1 MLATYGAAALII
13 VASLLVGRAFLE
25 LLGRKQT
32 WWLESSVGLAVL
44 ITACAVCARVHF
56 GAEGTG
62 SIPERGELALIA
74 CAVLVVA
81 SAAYLRFR
89 FVDRESFLMA
99 LPVIALTL
107 LMASL
112 PFIASGHVGIPGIG
126 VNNDMAAHLIWA
138 DWVQVQLGTA
148 PSGIVDGYPLGP
160 HGMAA
165 AISQLLGTEPLY
177 ALLGLL
183 IAIPVI
189 TGLTALNLF
198 HSLPLVKRT
207 IAAALVA
214 LPYLAA
220 STLGI
225 ASFKELLAG
234 LWLLTFVLILRTIT
248 RESEG
253 RFALVVAL
261 GALCTGL
268 FGAYSY
274 PGVFWPAAAFG
285 LWALAELISRGRRG
299 ELGDVRAALR
309 KAMPV
314 LIAAGI
320 VLLVV
325 AVALLPQIREFR
337 DSVGKVTGTDSKL
350 RYAVPV
356 PEAFG
361 VWPSG
366 EFLYGKDELGLDFW
380 WLFTA
385 IGFAGVAF
393 AAVWWMRLRD
403 FALPMAVVGSFVIYL
418 GTVWKGGLYV
428 EAKAVAVP
436 ASLVMAFILGGLW
449 LRPEDVEGEAVH
461 EPEPDP
467 DTAADP
473 AAARRARRAAEP
485 SGRPSLRT
493 VIAVPFVIL
502 AAYSSFLALR
512 DAVVAPDDRFQE
524 LKALR
529 DEVAGSSVLALTS
542 DRYTDYYLRG
552 AEVLSPAKNA
562 EQQIPGRLGKEFRLP
577 VDFDSVYASDLDGFD
592 YVVTTDAEYQ
602 SGAPPNFEEVQRT
615 DSYVLWKRNG
625 VTPFVGVLAEASRPG
640 RIFRCNRPKFKRLLS
655 RTGVAITWPRPVI
668 AKRGFWEPDET
679 LAPGESATQT
689 FDLPRGEWDLSFQ
702 YSSEAA
708 PIEVSAGDLTAE
720 LPPGVEGG
728 IPYRPNEGP
737 FWPVGEVNSDGGP
750 IEITVKAKE
759 LSTIQKLLGA
769 DSPAILGNIAATRLD
784 DRGSRAFRESCKLY
798 VDHYYLG
805 APGALQGSKE
815 SGADALPLEPSR

>member
-1 MLATYGAAALII
+1 VLATYGAAALII
-13 VASLLVGRAFLE
+13 VASLLVGRAFLQ
-25 LLGRKQT
+25 LFGRKET

-44 ITACAVCARVHF
+44 ITICAVCARVHF

-74 CAVLVVA
+74 CAVVVVA
-81 SAAYLRFR
+81 SLVYTRLR

-99 LPVIALTL
+99 LPVVALTL

-112 PFIASGHVGIPGIG
+112 PFIASGHIGIPGIG

-138 DWVQVQLGTA
+138 DWVLEQLGTA
-148 PSGIVDGYPLGP
+148 PTGIQIGYPLGP

-165 AISQLLGTEPLY
+165 AISKALGTEPLY
-177 ALLGLL
+177 AFLGML

-198 HSLPLVKRT
+198 HTLPPVKRT

-234 LWLLTFVLILRTIT
+234 LWLLTFVLILRMIT

-253 RFALVVAL
+253 RFALVAAL
-261 GALCTGL
+261 GVLCTGL
-268 FGAYSY
+268 IGAYSY
-274 PGVFWPAAAFG
+274 PGVAWPVAALG
-285 LWALAELISRGRRG
+285 LWALAELVSRGRRG

-314 LIAAGI
+314 LMASGAVAI
-320 VLLVV
+320 VV

-337 DSVGKVTGTDSKL
+337 DSVGEVAGTDSKL
-350 RYAVPV
+350 RYAVAV

-366 EFLYGKDELGLDFW
+366 EFLFGKDELGLDFW
-380 WLFTA
+380 WLFA
-385 IGFAGVAF
+385 AVGFAGVAF
-393 AAVWWMRLRD
+393 AAVWWLKLRD

-436 ASLVMAFILGGLW
+436 ASLVMAFILGALL
-449 LRPEDVEGEAVH
+449 LRPEDVDETAAPAPV
-461 EPEPDP
+461 PDP
-467 DTAADP
+467 ETAADP
-473 AAARRARRAAEP
+473 VAARKARRAAEP

-493 VIAVPFVIL
+493 VIAVPFIVL

-529 DEVAGSSVLALTS
+529 DEVADKSVLALTS

-562 EQQIPGRLGKEFRLP
+562 EQQIKGRPGKEFRLP
-577 VDFDSVYASDLDGFD
+577 VDFDSVFANDLDSFD

-615 DSYVLWKRNG
+615 DSYVLWKRDG
-625 VTPFVGVLAEASRPG
+625 LTPFVGVLAEASRPG
-640 RIFRCNRPKFKRLLS
+640 RIFRCNSPKFKRLLV
-655 RTGVAITWPRPVI
+655 RTGIAITWPRPVI
-668 AKRGFWEPDET
+668 AKRGFWEPGER
-679 LAPGESATQT
+679 LEPGESATQT
-689 FDLPRGEWDLSFQ
+689 FDLPPGRWDLSFQ

-708 PIEVSAGDLTAE
+708 PLEVTVGDLTAE
-720 LPPGVEGG
+720 MPPGVEGA
-728 IPYRPNEGP
+728 IPFRPNEGP
-737 FWPVGEVNSDGGP
+737 FWPVGEVNSLGGP
-750 IEITVKAKE
+750 IEIEVRAKE
-759 LSTIQKLLGA
+759 LSTVQKLIGA
-769 DSPAILGNIAATRLD
+769 DSPANLGNITATRLE
-784 DRGSRAFRESCKLY
+784 DRGTLPFTASCKRY
-798 VDHYYLG
+798 IDHYYLG
-805 APGALQGSKE
+805 APGSLQASKE
-815 SGADALPLEPSR
+815 SGAGNLNLQPTR